1 MAFTM
6 VLNLKI
12 RHHGYHLTTLNSVPV
27 LVMKALASAVAVCA
41 LALALGGCASEI
53 PASTAMADGPLTAA
67 PAGWISYCARHAEDA
82 GCPR

>member
-12 RHHGYHLTTLNSVPV
+12 RRHGYHLPTLNSGPV
-27 LVMKALASAVAVCA
+27 LVMKALVSSFAVCA
-41 LALALGGCASEI
+41 LVLALGGCATEI
-53 PASTAMADGPLTAA
+53 PPSTALADGPLTAA
-67 PAGWISYCARHAEDA
+67 PAGWISYCARHSEDA